1 MSSQEQPS
9 YPIMNLLLW
18 YILIYSSLGH
28 HWLSLLVINSA
39 RQSIDKA

>member
-18 YILIYSSLGH
+18 YILTYSSLGH
-28 HWLSLLVINSA
+28 H
-39 RQSIDKA
+39 